1 VKELELRIDSLA
13 AGGDGVARGPDG
25 RVVFVPATVPGDRVR
40 VRIEKQLPR
49 FARGRVERL
58 LEPGDAR
65 VEPRCPVYGRCG
77 GCTWQHVD
85 YAAQLEA
92 KQRILS
98 DALARIGGISLA
110 ELPAVH
116 PSPRAY
122 AYRSRARVHVER
134 GRVGYRERGSHQ
146 LCAVTSCPVLVPEL
160 DRKLGELASAPPA
173 DDGEWELACASGEVR
188 ASPLPAD
195 AEAHGPSHLEL
206 RVAGERLRFSAG
218 VFSQANAMLLETMLG
233 RVGECVG
240 SGEQLVELFAGSGL
254 FTLSLARRFGGVVAV
269 ESNPA
274 AAADLK
280 SNLAR
285 AGLSNARVLCGRVEE
300 AREALAGLHPQAVLL
315 DPPRVGLT
323 AGGMELVT
331 ELAAERVAYLS
342 CDPATLARDLRALC
356 ARGYRLESVE
366 GFDLFPQTHHLEA
379 LAVLEKA

>member
-1 VKELELRIDSLA
+1 VGRS
-13 AGGDGVARGPDG
+13 PDG

-58 LEPGDAR
+58 LEPGAAR
-65 VEPRCPVYGRCG
+65 VEPRCPAYGRCG

-85 YAAQLEA
+85 YSAQLEA
-92 KQRILS
+92 KQHILS

-110 ELPAVH
+110 ELPLVH

-122 AYRSRARVHVER
+122 AYRSRARVLVER
-134 GRVGYRERGSHQ
+134 GRVGYRERASHR
-146 LCAVTSCPVLVPEL
+146 LCAVESCPEL
-160 DRKLGELASAPPA
+160 EAKLAELASAPPA
-173 DDGEWELACASGEVR
+173 HDGEWELASASGEVR
-188 ASPLPAD
+188 ASPLPAE
-195 AEAHGPSHLEL
+195 AEVCGPSLLEL
-206 RVAGERLRFSAG
+206 RVAGERLRFSPG
-218 VFSQANAMLLETMLG
+218 VFSQANTLLLETMLG

-240 SGEQLVELFAGSGL
+240 SGEELVELFAGSGL
-254 FTLSLARRFGGVVAV
+254 FTLPLARRFGRVVAV

-300 AREALAGLHPQAVLL
+300 SRQALAGLRPEAVLL
-315 DPPRVGLT
+315 DPPRVGL
-323 AGGMELVT
+323 AAEGVELVT
-331 ELAAERVAYLS
+331 QLAPERVAYLS

-356 ARGYRLESVE
+356 SAGYRLASVE

-379 LAVLEKA
+379 LVVLQKA